1 MLVLVKNNSMTNCA
15 EVHRTRSLSVLQ
27 KDVVL
32 LRGSVRLYPRS
43 GVQWVWLTP
52 VMLLGKLVN
61 QGEEWIREVSR
72 GWSHWHRAHEAQ
84 LLKCSQS
91 GLPLRWLWRL
101 THCFFS
107 VDSAHFQDYFWKTG
121 RWKCHRGIE
130 KIWRAAAIRAAF
142 AHVWG
147 SKRLGW
153 LWQHS
158 PGELWGAAAPVTPR
172 RLCLWSQWAALS
184 ALQGAPAL
192 PQRAQLGKHKR
203 QHLQGAQAHWE
214 LWEPCL
220 YHEKIDLGMSCPYI
234 RVHMMTSKISSL
246 QKISC
251 LRGQL
256 PALLKTFQSLNSSL
270 GCASPAQGPVPQVV
284 TQSMQLLISSGALSA
299 SDQMLRSSQVARLI
313 KSFSMTEWLSF
324 LESMAHRY

>member
-107 VDSAHFQDYFWKTG
+107 VYSAHFQDYFWKTG

-158 PGELWGAAAPVTPR
+158 PGGSEVL
-172 RLCLWSQWAALS
+172 LLQS
-184 ALQGAPAL
+184 LQGGSVCGASELHFL
-192 PQRAQLGKHKR
+192 PCREPLLCFREHSWGSTKGSTFR
-203 QHLQGAQAHWE
+203 E
-214 LWEPCL
+214 LRHTENFESHV
-220 YHEKIDLGMSCPYI
+220 YTMK
-234 RVHMMTSKISSL
+234 
-246 QKISC
+246 
-251 LRGQL
+251 
-256 PALLKTFQSLNSSL
+256 
-270 GCASPAQGPVPQVV
+270 
-284 TQSMQLLISSGALSA
+284 
-299 SDQMLRSSQVARLI
+299 RLI
-313 KSFSMTEWLSF
+313 
-324 LESMAHRY
+324 